1 MKRFVAMLIVTLFIG
16 FILFAIMFWLLQKDF
31 QYALNLALCGAT
43 GGLGAEYI
51 RLMIEKRKKDKLTK
65 AGK

>member
-1 MKRFVAMLIVTLFIG
+1 MKRFVALLLVTFFIG
-16 FILFAIMFWLLQKDF
+16 FLLFAIMYWLLNKEF

-43 GGLGAEYI
+43 GGLGAEYV
-51 RLMIEKRKKDKLTK
+51 RLYLEKRKAKLTK